1 MIANLKFSHKV
12 LLAASL
18 VVVAAFSLFT
28 LYNDSI
34 QRRTIR
40 TNLENHLEEMS
51 QITAASV
58 QAWLSGRLLLVDHVA
73 QTLAN
78 DPAPESVTRLLE
90 QKSLLSTFTFTY
102 LGRRDGGF
110 AIRPKDDLPADY
122 DPRTRPW
129 YIDAMAAGGTTLTEP
144 YLDVTTGQLMM
155 TIATPVSHGGQ
166 ALGVVG
172 GDLTL
177 ETMANIV
184 SSLDLGGI
192 GYAFL
197 VNADG
202 KVLVHPDKGQ
212 VMKQLS
218 DIYPQKTP
226 TLSTHISE
234 TEQEGKPRI
243 LMFSAIKGLPSVNW
257 YVGLSID
264 KDKAYEALGDFRASA
279 ILAMVIAVALT
290 LLLLGI
296 LIRVLMQPLR
306 LMGKAMRD
314 IAQGEGDLTRRLDV
328 HSKDEFG
335 TLAGDF
341 NLFVER
347 IQHSIREV
355 SSATTHV
362 NEVARRVMQTSS
374 ASMANSDEQANRTH
388 SIAAAINELG
398 AAAQEIARNAGIASH
413 QASDARVQAEGGR
426 QIVTRTIHAMDELSG
441 KIRLSCSNIEALNGK
456 TENIGRILEVIKG
469 ISEQTNLLALNA
481 AIEAARAGE
490 AGRGFAVVAD
500 EVRSLAYRTQTS
512 AQEIHTMIEELQ
524 VGARAA
530 VQTMSESE
538 RYSKDGVMIAYQA
551 GERLS
556 SVTDG
561 IGQID
566 GINQS
571 VAAATEEQTSVIDSL
586 NVDITQ
592 IKTLNEEG
600 VQNLQATLQAC
611 DDLERQATRLK
622 QWVDGFR
629 T

>member
-18 VVVAAFSLFT
+18 VVVASFSLFT

-34 QRRTIR
+34 QRKTIR

-51 QITAASV
+51 NITAASV
-58 QAWLSGRLLLVDHVA
+58 QSWLSGRILLVDHVA
-73 QTLAN
+73 QTVAN
-78 DPAPESVTRLLE
+78 DPVPETVTRLLE
-90 QKSLLSTFTFTY
+90 QRSLLSTFTFTY
-102 LGRRDGGF
+102 LGSRDGSF

-129 YIDAMAAGGTTLTEP
+129 YTDAMTAGGTTLTEP

-155 TIATPVSHGGQ
+155 TIATPVSHDGQ
-166 ALGVVG
+166 TLGVVG

-177 ETMANIV
+177 DTLAKIV

-197 VNADG
+197 VSADG
-202 KVLVHPDKGQ
+202 KVLVHPDKQ
-212 VMKQLS
+212 LVTKQLS
-218 DIYPQKTP
+218 DIYPRNTP
-226 TLSTHISE
+226 TLSAHISE
-234 TEQEGKPRI
+234 TEQEGNPRI
-243 LMFSAIKGLPSVNW
+243 LMFSPIKGLPSVNW
-257 YVGLSID
+257 YIGLSID
-264 KDKAYEALGDFRASA
+264 KNKGYETLGDFRASA
-279 ILAMVIAVALT
+279 ILATVIAVFVT
-290 LLLLGI
+290 LLLLGV

-314 IAQGEGDLTRRLDV
+314 IAQGEGDLTRRLSV

-335 TLAGDF
+335 ELAHDF

-355 SSATTHV
+355 SSATEQV
-362 NEVARRVMQTSS
+362 NEVAKRVMQTSS
-374 ASMANSDEQANRTH
+374 SSMTNSDDQANRTN

-398 AAAQEIARNAGIASH
+398 AAAQEIACNAGDASL
-413 QASDARVQAEGGR
+413 QASDARLQAEGGR
-426 QIVTRTIHAMDELSG
+426 QVVTQTIDAMNGLSG
-441 KIRLSCSNIEALNGK
+441 KIRVSCSNIEALNGK

-524 VGARAA
+524 VGAREA
-530 VQTMSESE
+530 VSTMNESE
-538 RYSKDGVMIAYQA
+538 RYSQDGVIIANQA
-551 GERLS
+551 GERLG
-556 SVTDG
+556 SVTQR
-561 IGQID
+561 IGDID

-571 VAAATEEQTSVIDSL
+571 VATATEEQTAVIDSL
-586 NVDITQ
+586 NVDITK
-592 IKTLNEEG
+592 IKTLNQEG
-600 VQNLQATLQAC
+600 VENLQATLLAC
-611 DDLERQATRLK
+611 DELERQASRLK
-622 QWVDGFR
+622 QLVDGFR